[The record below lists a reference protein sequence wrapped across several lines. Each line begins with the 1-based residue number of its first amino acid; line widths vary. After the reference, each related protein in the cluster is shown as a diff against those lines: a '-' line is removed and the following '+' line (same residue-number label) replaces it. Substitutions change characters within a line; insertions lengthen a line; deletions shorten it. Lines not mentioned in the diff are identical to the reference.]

1 MTFLN
6 VIVILPILFVVQ
18 HSLSVEVA
26 RYDNYRV
33 YEVTASTSGHLET
46 LEFLKSSSDSVIFLE
61 SGSKVGDY
69 FNIVV
74 APHKLADFA
83 ATLENEG
90 MHARVLE
97 MNLQEP
103 IDAERNRMV
112 SKRIKG
118 IFDWTDYRDLTEIH
132 DWLEK
137 LALEY
142 DQVEIINGGRSYEN
156 RTIKGVKVSYKSG
169 NPGIFIEGGIHAR
182 EWISPATVTYILNQ
196 LLTSEEKSV
205 RHIAE
210 NYDWYI
216 FPSVNPDGYAYS
228 HKTDRLWR
236 KTRTPYPGGCFGADP
251 NRNWDYYWAEKGSSH
266 RCTAES
272 FAGSHPFSEIET
284 KTLSDYINSL
294 RGKIQTYI
302 TFHSYSQLL
311 LFPYGHTSQHAEN
324 HQDMNEIAKA
334 TVTSLAQRYGTKYRY
349 GNIYDAI
356 YPASGGS
363 GEWAYGVQ
371 GIKLVFTYELR
382 PAHGWVGFVLPP
394 EQIIP
399 TGEETLDS
407 LVTLVD
413 EAAKRGYY
421 KVGVESFKT
430 LEKKCTCPTD

>member
-1 MTFLN
+1 MTFLT
-6 VIVILPILFVVQ
+6 IVLLLPILFAVQ
-18 HSLSVEVA
+18 RSLGSEVA

-33 YEVTASTSGHLET
+33 YEVTATSPAHLET
-46 LEFLKSSSDSVIFLE
+46 LDFLKSSSDSFIFLE

-74 APHKLADFA
+74 APHKLADFT

-90 MHARVLE
+90 MPARVLE
-97 MNLQEP
+97 MDLQQP
-103 IDAERNRMV
+103 IEAERNRIV

-118 IFDWTDYRDLTEIH
+118 IFDWTEYRDLQEIH

-142 DQVEIINGGRSYEN
+142 DQVEVISGGRSYEN
-156 RTIKGVKVSYKSG
+156 RTLKGVKVSYKSG

-182 EWISPATVTYILNQ
+182 EWISPATVTYVLNQ
-196 LLTSEEKSV
+196 LLTSEEKSI

-216 FPSVNPDGYAYS
+216 FPSVNPDGYVYS
-228 HKTDRLWR
+228 HRTDRLWR
-236 KTRTPYPGGCFGADP
+236 KTRTPYPGGCYGADP
-251 NRNWDYYWAEKGSSH
+251 NRNWDFYWAEKGSSH
-266 RCTAES
+266 RCTSES
-272 FAGSHPFSEIET
+272 FAGPQPFSEIET
-284 KTLSDYINSL
+284 KTLSNYINSL
-294 RGKIQTYI
+294 QGKIQTYI
-302 TFHSYSQLL
+302 SFHSYSQLL
-311 LFPYGHTSQHAEN
+311 LFPYGHSSLHTEN
-324 HQDMNEIAKA
+324 HQDLSEIAKA
-334 TVTSLAQRYGTKYRY
+334 TVTSLSRRYGTKYRY
-349 GNIYDAI
+349 GNVYDTI

-382 PAHGWVGFVLPP
+382 PARGWVGFVLPP

-413 EAAKRGYY
+413 EASKRGYY
-421 KVGVESFKT
+421 KVGVDSFKT
-430 LEKKCTCPTD
+430 LEKKCVCTD